1 MFDLEVWSR
10 EDVNDMEQRHVTRV
24 WNALLKWKAWV
35 IMKWEALA
43 LALLTQ
49 TLQVGF
55 RPKGDSSVCPS
66 LPSPADLLAWAA
78 TSVEIGWKRVVCAD
92 TGSWPLSG
100 RLEFNWR
107 WWTLQDKAQGYV
119 VWWSRAGGSSYR
131 FAKPVADDQQLR
143 SYIKQAF
150 RDGLKLALTLPGGL
164 PMSTRAQELDMA
176 WECIEDIAS
185 VKPIRAAGE
194 GQVWIV
200 TENSDGFKVGDT
212 APIKF
217 DRDLMIGEHTGLV
230 KTSSGWLKAELV
242 EIAEAVEFADL
253 KRGSKAISP
262 LDPSKV
268 GPAASTDPLEIGE
281 ADAVD
286 ARCLA
291 VDYDAQGQ
299 GYKWNGVLLSLRSR
313 TMAMRIGPLRGR
325 PLSPTR
331 WNICASM
338 EETQSNGW
346 RFGADRRASQ
356 IKTVSSMSWGAWWM
370 CWARVDLMINWICL
384 FWPALRL
391 WPDGYDGDASTEVV
405 GCPSGQGGSRALPSK
420 EYERVEETFCHW
432 QLHQWQMATWLPEV
446 DPNPRDVRGEGAG
459 GPRGH
464 AVEAELATY
473 DPGRIA
479 QLCIQPFSPA
489 SSRCF
494 EDGKGAESP
503 ECSASIQTCKNSWWA
518 ARIGRSP

>member
-1 MFDLEVWSR
+1 M
-10 EDVNDMEQRHVTRV
+10 
-24 WNALLKWKAWV
+24 
-35 IMKWEALA
+35 
-43 LALLTQ
+43 
-49 TLQVGF
+49 
-55 RPKGDSSVCPS
+55 
-66 LPSPADLLAWAA
+66 
-78 TSVEIGWKRVVCAD
+78 
-92 TGSWPLSG
+92 
-100 RLEFNWR
+100 
-107 WWTLQDKAQGYV
+107 
-119 VWWSRAGGSSYR
+119 WWSRAGGSSYR

-331 WNICASM
+331 
-338 EETQSNGW
+338 
-346 RFGADRRASQ
+346 
-356 IKTVSSMSWGAWWM
+356 
-370 CWARVDLMINWICL
+370 
-384 FWPALRL
+384 
-391 WPDGYDGDASTEVV
+391 
-405 GCPSGQGGSRALPSK
+405 
-420 EYERVEETFCHW
+420 
-432 QLHQWQMATWLPEV
+432 
-446 DPNPRDVRGEGAG
+446 
-459 GPRGH
+459 
-464 AVEAELATY
+464 
-473 DPGRIA
+473 
-479 QLCIQPFSPA
+479 
-489 SSRCF
+489 
-494 EDGKGAESP
+494 
-503 ECSASIQTCKNSWWA
+503 
-518 ARIGRSP
+518 